1 MGDDPVWEPFIL
13 YDDVTGSLICYYSD
27 ERYDQWSQK
36 LVYQATTDGVT
47 WGDAVDVVA
56 WTDAGMRPG
65 MPVVTQLENG
75 YYVMT
80 YEAVGLWSADG
91 RIPCNY
97 KISLY
102 PNDPFH
108 WDAEDVGTTY
118 GYGGSPYCTT
128 LDDGRVVMSAS
139 SESGVFINTRKDLSG
154 VWNVY
159 DTGVPTGYNRQLM
172 QLDDGTL
179 YILSCGFPDQG
190 GRNQIKWGK
199 MDVEGLAVP
208 DDAVRISN
216 GYTGRYMC
224 IWSTSTEDDAR
235 VIGWSDV
242 GSLDLNWTVEDAG
255 DGYVT
260 IVNVN
265 SGKALTAS
273 GDDVVQ
279 RTYSDGDLSQL
290 WTVTEAGAGLYT
302 IVNAQ
307 DERLLTSNE
316 RTTDSGSAD
325 EVALYMSEDIES
337 DTQLWNLALSNEE
350 AVTYQIIDGTDENVD
365 LYPSSGSV
373 KEGAEQYF
381 IVTPELGSKVTAVY
395 VNGEPVAVSG
405 SYIRVSNVSENL
417 TITVEYEIVDI
428 ASRTIMN
435 KESGKYLCLPKSS
448 TAEGREIL
456 EWTLE
461 NSANFCWLPEK
472 IEGTED
478 VYTIRNLNS
487 GKYMSVSGDSVEE
500 NADVVQTS
508 QNEKEA
514 SQWQIQPSDEEGY
527 FKIINVKSGLALT
540 RETTDESDH
549 YMVQATYTGA
559 DSQLWALD
567 YVRDQSANPDGP
579 AEPVYPSEEE
589 NPGEE
594 PGENPGETP
603 DGENPDGADDGNNQT
618 VQADDDKKADAGS
631 SDDQIKAVQTGDTV
645 SFFFPVAG
653 MAAAMGA
660 AVVVLRRREKM

>member
-1 MGDDPVWEPFIL
+1 
-13 YDDVTGSLICYYSD
+13 
-27 ERYDQWSQK
+27 
-36 LVYQATTDGVT
+36 
-47 WGDAVDVVA
+47 
-56 WTDAGMRPG
+56 MRPG

-91 RIPCNY
+91 KIPCNY

-102 PNDPFH
+102 PNNPFL

-118 GYGGSPYCTT
+118 GYGGSSYCTT

-139 SESGVFINTRKDLSG
+139 SESGVYINIRKDLRG

-172 QLDDGTL
+172 QLDNGTL
-179 YILSCGFPDQG
+179 YILSCGFPDKG
-190 GRNQIKWGK
+190 GRNQITWGK
-199 MDVEGLAVP
+199 MDVESLAVP

-224 IWSTSTEDDAR
+224 IWSTSIEDNAR
-235 VIGWSDV
+235 VIGWSNA
-242 GSLDLNWTVEDAG
+242 GSLDLNWIMEDAG
-255 DGYVT
+255 EGRVK

-279 RTYSDGDLSQL
+279 RTYSDGDFSQQ
-290 WTVTEAGAGLYT
+290 WTVTEADDGLYT
-302 IVNAQ
+302 VANAQ
-307 DERLLTSNE
+307 DGRLLTSNE
-316 RTTDSGSAD
+316 RTADSGNAD
-325 EVALYMSEDIES
+325 EVALYMSEDIKS
-337 DTQLWNLALSNEE
+337 DTQLWNIDLSNNE
-350 AVTYQIIDGTDENVD
+350 AVVYQIIDGTDENVD

-381 IVTPELGSKVTAVY
+381 IVTPKLGAKVTAVY
-395 VNGEPVAVSG
+395 VNGKAATVNG
-405 SYIRVSNVSENL
+405 SYIRVSGVSEDL
-417 TITVEYEIVDI
+417 TITVEYEIVNI

-448 TAEGREIL
+448 TEDGSGIL

-472 IEGTED
+472 IEGTEN

-487 GKYMSVSGDSVEE
+487 GKYMSVIADSVEE
-500 NADVVQTS
+500 NADVIQTS
-508 QNEKEA
+508 QNDKEA
-514 SQWQIQPSDEEGY
+514 SQ
-527 FKIINVKSGLALT
+527 
-540 RETTDESDH
+540 
-549 YMVQATYTGA
+549 
-559 DSQLWALD
+559 LWSLG

-589 NPGEE
+589 TPGEETPGEEIPGEE
-594 PGENPGETP
+594 PGETP
-603 DGENPDGADDGNNQT
+603 AVENPNETEDGNDQA
-618 VQADDDKKADAGS
+618 VQADGDIKADSVKG
-631 SDDQIKAVQTGDTV
+631 DDQIKAVQTGDTV
-645 SFFFPVAG
+645 NFFFPVFG
-653 MAAAMGA
+653 MSAALA
-660 AVVVLRRREKM
+660 AVVVLWRRSKM